1 MNGPLRQ
8 IVLLGVGHANA
19 HVLRMWRRRPI
30 PGARLV
36 CVSSFPVAAYSGMLP
51 ATLAGQYPPGRLE
64 IDLRG
69 LARAAGAELVA
80 APACAV
86 DLEARRVRFE
96 GREPVGFDV
105 LSVGVGS
112 VPGAPGRE
120 ASGGAL
126 IPVKPMQ
133 TFVSRLRE
141 RLHGLRPR
149 DGGPVRVLVVGGGAG
164 GIELGLCLPRYVR
177 RTAGPLRLSLV
188 EAGERIGAGLS
199 PGALRKVERLLRARG
214 VDVLTGRRVTRV
226 TEGEAV
232 CADGRRI
239 PADLVVLATAAAPPP
254 VLESVD
260 LPKDPRGFLLIR
272 DTLQSTGAA
281 HVFAVGDSGTLADGG
296 APKAGVHAV
305 RQGPV
310 LWRNLHSF
318 ARGEPLARYAPQPD
332 FLRLLNT
339 GDGKALLDYRGWAV
353 HARWCWRWKHRLD
366 SRFVARFRVAGG

>member
-1 MNGPLRQ
+1 MDGPLRQ

-19 HVLRMWRRRPI
+19 HVLRMWRRQPI

-51 ATLAGQYPPGRLE
+51 AVLAGQYPPGRME

-80 APACAV
+80 APARAV
-86 DLEARRVRFE
+86 DLEARQVRFE
-96 GREPVGFDV
+96 GREPVGFDL

-112 VPGAPGRE
+112 IPAAPGGE
-120 ASGGAL
+120 ASGGAPV
-126 IPVKPMQ
+126 PVKPMQ
-133 TFVSRLRE
+133 TFLARLRE
-141 RLHGLRPR
+141 RLQGLRPR
-149 DGGPVRVLVVGGGAG
+149 GGEPVRVLVVGGGVG

-177 RTAGPLRLSLV
+177 RSAGLVRLGLV
-188 EAGERIGAGLS
+188 DAGGRVGAGLS

-214 VDVLTGRRVTRV
+214 VEVLTGKRVVRF
-226 TEGEAV
+226 TEGDAV

-239 PADLVVLATAAAPPP
+239 PADVAVLATAAAPPP
-254 VLESVD
+254 VLEGMA
-260 LPKDPRGFLLIR
+260 LPKDPRGFLLVR

-281 HVFAVGDSGTLADGG
+281 HVFAVGDSGALAHGG

-310 LWRNLHSF
+310 LWRNLRSL

-339 GDGKALLDYRGWAV
+339 GDGKALLDYRGWTV
-353 HARWCWRWKHRLD
+353 HARWCWWWKHSLD
-366 SRFVARFRVAGG
+366 NRFVSRFRVAGG